1 MLPRF
6 RLPIPAAEFLR
17 DYWQRQPLLAPASA
31 TGLDVPDPNVLAGLA
46 LEDSVE
52 SRIILGSSSAGAA
65 SQETPWSV
73 RHGPFS
79 EADLQTLPDKD
90 WTLLVQSVD
99 YCLTEVSLMLD
110 SFDFL
115 PGWRLEDIMISYAV
129 TGGSVGPHFDQYDVF
144 LIQAAGHRRWKLGPH
159 CDAATPLQPHES
171 LRLLADMP
179 VTSEHLLGPG
189 DVLYVPPGVAH
200 WGVAEDD
207 DCVTWSVGFR
217 APRHADL
224 LARITDEVLS
234 EVPDT
239 LFTDA
244 GRGLPDAPG
253 TLSATDA
260 QALTQQALGLITPTR
275 AECALAQLLSEPRHN
290 GLDFEVDTGHIRA
303 AAPGASLVR
312 HGSTRLLADS
322 TGLWINGEHHSLPA
336 DAQALGTY
344 LASRRLYEQSALMEH
359 AGSTGLE
366 LLNEW
371 IEQGFFVS
379 LE

>member
-6 RLPIPAAEFLR
+6 RLPISAAEFLR

-31 TGLDVPDPNVLAGLA
+31 SGLDVPDPNVLAGLA
-46 LEDSVE
+46 LEESVE
-52 SRIILGSSSAGAA
+52 SRIILGAGEAN
-65 SQETPWSV
+65 SETPWAV
-73 RHGPFS
+73 RHGPFT
-79 EADLQTLPDKD
+79 EADLQALPDRN

-99 YCLTEVSLMLD
+99 HCLTEVSLMLD

-144 LIQAAGHRRWKLGPH
+144 LIQAAGHRRWQLGPH
-159 CDAATPLQPHES
+159 CDATTPLQPHDT

-217 APRHADL
+217 APRRADL
-224 LARITDEVLS
+224 LARITDEVLA
-234 EVPDT
+234 EVPEA

-244 GRGLPDAPG
+244 GRGLPEAPG
-253 TLSATDA
+253 TLSPADA
-260 QALTQQALGLITPTR
+260 QTLTQQALALITPAR

-303 AAPGASLVR
+303 AAPAASLVR

-322 TGLWINGEHHSLPA
+322 TGLWINGEHHALPE
-336 DAQALGTY
+336 DLQGLGTY
-344 LASRRLYEQSALMEH
+344 LASRRLYEQDALKEH